1 MCDTAQQRWR
11 FLCKIVFVQNEVA
24 SVLRIILADDHPIVA
39 VALSMLLQQIDGVT
53 VVGVAENGRAGV
65 TLVRNLRPD
74 VVLMDVSMQDL
85 NGIEATAQIRAISPA
100 TRVIMLS
107 SHVDGAIV
115 ERALNAGASGYVIKG
130 ASPDELRAALK
141 AAAAGDVYLSPAVA
155 KQLVP
160 RLTGR
165 TSGSPLD
172 QLSTRQREVL
182 QLIAEGKRTKDIAKA
197 LEVSVKTVETH
208 RIAVMERLEIYDVPG
223 LVMFALRHG
232 LVNADRY

>member
-1 MCDTAQQRWR
+1 MLSPATI
-11 FLCKIVFVQNEVA
+11 FLYKIYKYPNA
-24 SVLRIILADDHPIVA
+24 LRIILADDHEIVA
-39 VALSMLLQQIDGVT
+39 AALRMLLQQIDGVT
-53 VVGVAENGRAGV
+53 VVGVAQNGRAGV
-65 TLVRNLRPD
+65 ALVRELRPD
-74 VVLMDVSMQDL
+74 VALMDVSMQDL
-85 NGIEATAQIRAISPA
+85 NGIEATAQIRAISSS

-107 SHVDGAIV
+107 SHIDGATV

-141 AAAAGDVYLSPAVA
+141 ATASGGVYLSPAVA

-160 RLTGR
+160 RLGGCGT
-165 TSGSPLD
+165 GSPLD

-197 LEVSVKTVETH
+197 LEVSVKTIETH
-208 RIAVMERLEIYDVPG
+208 RIAIMERLEIFDVPG

-232 LVNADRY
+232 LVSADRY